1 MDEPVEQ
8 TQDLMAIHNLDGK
21 KMDSM
26 LQLGAIP
33 SPSVAIVKASQ
44 GHTQYGD
51 YTLVFPR
58 QSIDPQE
65 DRRNK
70 VYGADAWTPTA
81 ANAIVEREVNYEARR
96 AAEQKI
102 AQLANQV
109 AGGIFSRDSAIGS
122 RVDEVPRWTK
132 RSLPNSWQKTTRCGP
147 HILQNKGKTS
157 SRC

>member
-1 MDEPVEQ
+1 M
-8 TQDLMAIHNLDGK
+8 
-21 KMDSM
+21 
-26 LQLGAIP
+26 
-33 SPSVAIVKASQ
+33 KASQ

-58 QSIDPQE
+58 QSIDPKA

-102 AQLANQV
+102 AQLAEP
-109 AGGIFSRDSAIGS
+109 GGGWYLLPRQRHQRPRGEVSTM
-122 RVDEVPRWTK
+122 DEAELAK
-132 RSLPNSWQKTTRCGP
+132 RFPETTQCGP
-147 HILQNKGKTS
+147 HILQSKGKTS